1 MRFPGA
7 IIFVNNDLT
16 EQVKSVLKNQLF
28 LSDVISGEEF
38 DARVI
43 ADPNYVNVIRNSFQR
58 VLVIRS
64 FWDHTNRELANVV
77 IFIKNGLAAIEQ
89 NNFGPPGQTYPVAL
103 LTIYELIPVT
113 PH

>member
-16 EQVKSVLKNQLF
+16 DQVKSVLKSQLF
-28 LSDVISGEEF
+28 LSDIITGEEF
-38 DARVI
+38 DARI
-43 ADPNYVNVIRNSFQR
+43 SSDPNYVNVIKNSFQR

-64 FWDHTNRELANVV
+64 FWDHTNRELADVA
-77 IFIKNGLAAIEQ
+77 IFIKNGLAYIEK
-89 NNFGPPGQTYPVAL
+89 NNFGPPEQTYQVAKL
-103 LTIYELIPVT
+103 NIYQLIPAT